1 VLLSGVICLASTQY
15 SSLALA
21 EELAPPSSN
30 GLTPWRLGMLLP
42 LSGPYAPVGED
53 CKRGVQVAMQAS
65 TGAELRYSDSQADP
79 KLSMSEFEKLIR
91 ADKVDAVLAVRGP
104 VGMAVNPLSAKSF
117 IPLLGAVGHAE
128 FAPGNPYAF
137 QFWPS
142 ADIEGGTL
150 AQKIYERSLH
160 SVAVLTG
167 EDEWLVSVSDWFT
180 KNFSQRGG
188 KVLVSESI
196 SPTTQDF
203 QSEVLRIRAARPE
216 AVFLNVAIS
225 QIGPLTKRLKEQGVT
240 AAIYSNFWVAKP
252 EVLASVP
259 ADVLED
265 VRFIEARLSYPLFR
279 AELEKLTG
287 TSAASGMTYS
297 CYSAVSAFL
306 QASGT
311 VKPAG
316 SQPQRRAALY
326 EALLG
331 LTEIQL
337 LDSKVTLLVRKAQFE
352 LTEKRIRSGRVDG

>member
-1 VLLSGVICLASTQY
+1 
-15 SSLALA
+15 
-21 EELAPPSSN
+21 
-30 GLTPWRLGMLLP
+30 MLLP

-53 CKRGVQVAMQAS
+53 CKRGVQVAMQGS
-65 TGAELRYSDSQADP
+65 KEAELHYSDSQADP

-104 VGMAVNPLSAKSF
+104 VGMAVNPLSAKNF

-128 FAPGNPYAF
+128 FASGNPYAF

-142 ADIEGGTL
+142 ADIEGGRL
-150 AQKIYERSLH
+150 AQKFYERSLR
-160 SVAVLTG
+160 SAAVLTG

-180 KNFSQRGG
+180 KDFSQRGG

-196 SPTTQDF
+196 SPSAQDF
-203 QSEVLRIRAARPE
+203 QSEVLRIRAAKPD

-240 AAIYSNFWVAKP
+240 GAIYSNFWIAKP

-259 ADVLED
+259 ANVLED
-265 VRFIEARLSYPLFR
+265 VRFIETRLSYPHFR
-279 AELEKLTG
+279 AQLEKLTG
-287 TSAASGMTYS
+287 SSAASGMTYS
-297 CYSAVSAFL
+297 CYSAVTAFL
-306 QASGT
+306 QASEKAT
-311 VKPAG
+311 RLESPKE
-316 SQPQRRAALY
+316 RRAALY

-337 LDSKVTLLVRKAQFE
+337 LDSKVNFLARKAQFE
-352 LTEKRIRSGRVDG
+352 LIEKRIQSGRVAGEV